1 MFQFFVINADS
12 EFTFVECEG
21 ATELEAMKLLAYKI
35 VNQYYEAW
43 EYEVDLY
50 KRDVKDVM
58 NAENISTIQELMK
71 SFQVEVFSAYDNQV
85 SLKEFRAP
93 GL

>member
-1 MFQFFVINADS
+1 MFQFFVVNPDS

-21 ATELEAMKLLAYKI
+21 ATELEAMKLLAI
-35 VNQYYEAW
+35 RVIQQCYEAW
-43 EYEVDLY
+43 VYDRGIFEQ
-50 KRDVKDVM
+50 DVKEALD
-58 NAENISTIQELMK
+58 AENITTIQELMK

-85 SLKEFRAP
+85 SLKEFRTP